1 MCFSA
6 VSSFGAAA
14 VLLPAGAVSMYRA
27 REVDRKYLAIC
38 TLPFLFGLQQL
49 IEGINWIAGG
59 RGHAGLV
66 DQLSLAYMFFSWLAW
81 PVWVP
86 FSVYF
91 LEPNH
96 RRPIYVVFSIF
107 GGMLGA
113 SQYFPYLA
121 HDDWL
126 TTTFLPSAISYGG
139 KELLDLVIGRVP
151 TYTIYLFLVLAPLL
165 MSSDKSARVFG
176 LLVAAVATVTYFFFS
191 YAYVS
196 VFCFGG
202 AVMSLYLVVF
212 IFKKETSRTA
222 A

>member
-27 REVDRKYLAIC
+27 RKVDRRYLAIC
-38 TLPFLFGLQQL
+38 TLPFLFGLQQF
-49 IEGINWIAGG
+49 IEGINWIAAG
-59 RGHAGLV
+59 RGYSGLV
-66 DQLSLAYMFFSWLAW
+66 DQLSLAYMFFAWLAW
-81 PVWVP
+81 PVWIP
-86 FSVYF
+86 FSIYF
-91 LEPNH
+91 LEPSH
-96 RRPIYVVFSIF
+96 RRPIYLVLSIF

-121 HDDWL
+121 HDGWL
-126 TTTFLPSAISYGG
+126 ITTFLPSAISYGG

-151 TYTIYLFLVLAPLL
+151 TYAIYLFLVIAPLL
-165 MSSDKSARVFG
+165 LSSDKVARVFG
-176 LLVAAVATVTYFFFS
+176 LLVAAVVAVTYVFFS

-202 AVMSLYLVVF
+202 AVMSLYLVVAVF
-212 IFKKETSRTA
+212 RKETARTLA
-222 A
+222 